1 MTLNDLRHHLVD
13 MRHTI
18 GAFASVIIL
27 SGLLM
32 FVAGQVVFVLVK
44 GSSMGSYDGIS
55 PLIFDYYD
63 QALINAVWLTIVAIG
78 FLMWVWV
85 LAEGYRRP
93 IGPGPHPRVTGQDD
107 WAATSR
113 PHGFDLTLEGMRR
126 HPSPMDIA
134 RSRYFFVS

>member
-32 FVAGQVVFVLVK
+32 FVAGQVVFVLVN

-85 LAEGYRRP
+85 LAEGY
-93 IGPGPHPRVTGQDD
+93 I
-107 WAATSR
+107 
-113 PHGFDLTLEGMRR
+113 L
-126 HPSPMDIA
+126 A
-134 RSRYFFVS
+134 RKGEN

>member
-13 MRHTI
+13 MRYTI

-55 PLIFDYYD
+55 PLIFDYY

-78 FLMWVWV
+78 FLMRVWV
-85 LAEGYRRP
+85 LAEEYILASKG
-93 IGPGPHPRVTGQDD
+93 
-107 WAATSR
+107 
-113 PHGFDLTLEGMRR
+113 EN
-126 HPSPMDIA
+126 
-134 RSRYFFVS
+134 